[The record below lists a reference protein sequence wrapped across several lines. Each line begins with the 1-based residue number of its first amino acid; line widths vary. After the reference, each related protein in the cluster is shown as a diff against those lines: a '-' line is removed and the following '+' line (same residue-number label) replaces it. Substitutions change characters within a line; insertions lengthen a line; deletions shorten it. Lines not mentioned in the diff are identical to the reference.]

1 MEEETKSLEQNQLEE
16 MRLEILNDSSNTDED
31 NIFNLK
37 LKQAK
42 HIALETLYPFNKE
55 ITELPLRVAEDWQVR
70 CAIELYNKMGE
81 EGYTSYSENGLSYTK
96 STGLISKELMEE
108 LLPKADVPR

>member
-1 MEEETKSLEQNQLEE
+1 MEEMQIKE
-16 MRLEILNDSSNTDED
+16 MRLEILENIED
-31 NIFNLK
+31 NSKDEIFKQK

-42 HIALETLYPFNKE
+42 YIALETLYPFDKTIE
-55 ITELPLRVAEDWQVR
+55 TLPLRVENDWQIR

-96 STGLISKELMEE
+96 NTGLVSKELMEE
-108 LLPKADVPR
+108 LIPKADVPR